1 MKAHSNPPAESRFRQ
16 TVLLLIRN
24 YGQHNVGKNAAALAY
39 YLLFAIFPLL
49 IFASNL
55 LGLLKLDVYAIT
67 QTLSNFLPKDIV
79 GLIESYLDYIS
90 HTSGHLL
97 LWFSLV
103 FSIWFPMRA
112 VKGLMD
118 DVRLAHHLSKP
129 PNSLKYRL
137 RQLIYTVVFLVV
149 IILTLA
155 LSTLGEHVLGYIGRL
170 LPENTPRISGFIPDF
185 WQYLRFIPMALLMFA
200 ALGALYAFSMDKRPP
215 IKQILPGIIAALISW
230 MIVSIGF
237 SFYVENFAHYSLI
250 YGTMGAMIVLLM
262 WLYMT
267 ALVLILG
274 AEFNAALTQIRS
286 MSIYP

>member
-1 MKAHSNPPAESRFRQ
+1 MKAHVNPPAESRLKQ
-16 TVLLLIRN
+16 TVLLLIHN
-24 YGQHNVGKNAAALAY
+24 YSQHNVGKNAAALAY

-79 GLIESYLDYIS
+79 GLIESYLEYIS

-155 LSTLGEHVLGYIGRL
+155 LSTLGEHVLEYIGRL
-170 LPENTPRISGFIPDF
+170 LPEYTPRISGFIPDF

-200 ALGALYAFSMDKRPP
+200 ALGALYALSMDKRPP
-215 IKQILPGIIAALISW
+215 IRQILPGIIAALISW
-230 MIVSIGF
+230 MVVSIGF

-274 AEFNAALTQIRS
+274 AELNAALAEI
-286 MSIYP
+286 

>member
-1 MKAHSNPPAESRFRQ
+1 MKAHSTPPAESRLKQ

-200 ALGALYAFSMDKRPP
+200 ALGALYALSMDKRPP
-215 IKQILPGIIAALISW
+215 IKQILPGIIAALIS
-230 MIVSIGF
+230 
-237 SFYVENFAHYSLI
+237 
-250 YGTMGAMIVLLM
+250 
-262 WLYMT
+262 
-267 ALVLILG
+267 
-274 AEFNAALTQIRS
+274 
-286 MSIYP
+286 